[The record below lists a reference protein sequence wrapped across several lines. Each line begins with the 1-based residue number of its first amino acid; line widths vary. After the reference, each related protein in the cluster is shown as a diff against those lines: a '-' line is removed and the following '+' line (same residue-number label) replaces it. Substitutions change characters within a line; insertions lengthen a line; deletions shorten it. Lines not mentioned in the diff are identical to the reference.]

1 MRFVSPCGQTVS
13 KSPKSPPLWG
23 GLVGGAHRPACPRGV
38 RCSIGWQECPGP
50 AFKKRFWCVLSAA
63 LPAAISELWKPLV
76 GGLARVSA
84 GSYPEWDLSSRCI
97 KLPLA
102 ETPGSGDHLGSGAH
116 STGSSR
122 PAPFTALFG
131 VPKSVKRDF
140 AGGSVVKTLHF
151 QYRGRGFDPWWGTKI
166 PHATRCH
173 QKIFLKR

>member
-1 MRFVSPCGQTVS
+1 MGR
-13 KSPKSPPLWG
+13 
-23 GLVGGAHRPACPRGV
+23 PRGGRPQTCLPPRGTV
-38 RCSIGWQECPGP
+38 LHWLAGVPGP

-140 AGGSVVKTLHF
+140 AGGSVVKTLCSV
-151 QYRGRGFDPWWGTKI
+151 QSSVD
-166 PHATRCH
+166 TRTH
-173 QKIFLKR
+173 STNS